1 MDRAEELYDLLRKKS
16 PFCFIKMNDGEISA
30 IYDTTAVISR
40 GADHSSPEMSSK
52 LRACLDVDLENYYVG
67 VPCNVCR
74 GGDYQRCMDLVREST
89 RVMNTNVLINSN
101 VWRTLDAFRE
111 TMPDRR
117 VVIIS
122 NERNIQNIKSLEK
135 FGIVPYETVVVS
147 ERNAFEADY
156 ERVSRME
163 FEAGAV
169 IMCMCGPLG
178 RILCSEWFLRN
189 PSLTCLELGS
199 LFDPFLRG
207 KTYAY
212 HTGNHPRCDGCFP
225 ETSLT
230 PSQNDE
236 IMELI
241 ENPQVENEC
250 FYSYDETYNYYVNFF
265 NNRKALLKNTLIR
278 LKKNPD
284 DVLMRYIW
292 TRFEG
297 DKLKEYVDREYKTR
311 IVDGYTLEV
320 EKQSLR
326 LIEFCIRRRPRRILE
341 IGFNYG
347 HSSLLFLLNTAGLNT
362 EVVSLDIGEHS
373 KVGADYIRREFGR
386 RHKFIFGN
394 SLVEV
399 PKLEGV
405 FDLIFVDGGHTFK
418 DAMMDIVNC
427 MKLSNEDTLLVVDDV
442 VKEGEDCLFWNHGP
456 SQVWRMM
463 TNEGD
468 IVVEDGYDKYSRGRG
483 MTWGR
488 YKSFL

>member
-1 MDRAEELYDLLRKKS
+1 MDRAEELYNLLRKKS

-40 GADHSSPEMSSK
+40 GADHSSPEMSAK
-52 LRACLDVDLENYYVG
+52 LRACLVIDYDNYYVG
-67 VPCNVCR
+67 VPCSVCR
-74 GGDYQRCMDLVREST
+74 VGDYQRCMDLLGVST
-89 RVMNTNVLINSN
+89 NVMNTNVLINSN
-101 VWRTLDAFRE
+101 VWRTLDVFRE

-117 VVIIS
+117 VVIIT
-122 NERNIQNIKSLEK
+122 NEKNIQNIKALEK

-147 ERNAFEADY
+147 ERNAFDMDY

-163 FEAGAV
+163 FDNGTV

-178 RILCSEWFLRN
+178 RILCSEWFSCN
-189 PSLTCLELGS
+189 QTLTCLELGS

-207 KTYAY
+207 RTYAY

-225 ETSLT
+225 EVSLT
-230 PSQNDE
+230 STQIDE

-241 ENPQVENEC
+241 ENPEVENEC

-265 NNRKALLKNTLIR
+265 NNQGAMMKNTLIR
-278 LKKNPD
+278 LKKNQD
-284 DVLMRYIW
+284 DILMRYIW

-297 DKLKEYVDREYKTR
+297 EKLKEYVDREYKGYIR
-311 IVDGYTLEV
+311 EGYTLQM
-320 EKQSLR
+320 EKQAHR
-326 LIEFCIRRRPRRILE
+326 LIELCVRRRPRRILE

-362 EVVSLDIGEHS
+362 EVVSLDMGEHS

-399 PKLEGV
+399 PKLEGK
-405 FDLIFVDGGHTFK
+405 FDLIFVDGGHSFR
-418 DAMMDIVNC
+418 DAMMDVINC
-427 MKLSNEDTLLVVDDV
+427 MRLSNSGTLLVVDDV
-442 VKEGEDCLFWNHGP
+442 VKEGEDCLFWNEGP
-456 SQVWRMM
+456 SQVWKMM

-468 IVVEDGYDKYSRGRG
+468 IVVEEGYDKYDRGRG
-483 MTWGR
+483 MVWGR

>member
-1 MDRAEELYDLLRKKS
+1 MDRAEELYGLLRKKD

-40 GADHSSPEMSSK
+40 GSDHSSPEMSSK
-52 LRACLDVDLENYYVG
+52 LRACLDVDLDNYYVG
-67 VPCNVCR
+67 VPCGVCR
-74 GGDYQRCMDLVREST
+74 SGDYRRCMDLVGEST

-101 VWRTLDAFRE
+101 VWRTLDVFRE
-111 TMPDRR
+111 TMIDRR
-117 VVIIS
+117 VIIIT
-122 NERNIQNIKSLEK
+122 NERNIKNIGALEK
-135 FGIVPYETVVVS
+135 FGIIPYMKVIVS
-147 ERNAFEADY
+147 ESNAFDTDY
-156 ERVSRME
+156 ERVSGID
-163 FEAGAV
+163 FEDGAV

-178 RILCSEWFLRN
+178 RILCSEWFRRN
-189 PSLTCLELGS
+189 RTLTCLELGI

-212 HTGNHPRCDGCFP
+212 HTGNHPRCNGCFP
-225 ETSLT
+225 ELSLT
-230 PSQNDE
+230 TSQNDE

-265 NNRKALLKNTLIR
+265 NNQGALLKNTLIR

-284 DVLMRYIW
+284 DILMRYIW

-297 DKLKEYVDREYKTR
+297 EKLKEYVDREYKTR

-320 EKQSLR
+320 EKQALR
-326 LIEFCIRRRPRRILE
+326 LIEFCIRRRPKRILE

-362 EVVSLDIGEHS
+362 EVVSLDIGDHS
-373 KVGADYIRREFGR
+373 RIGSDYIRREFGR

-394 SLVEV
+394 SLVEI
-399 PKLEGV
+399 PKLGGE
-405 FDLIFVDGGHTFK
+405 FDLIFIDGGHSFR
-418 DAMMDIVNC
+418 DSMMDIINC
-427 MKLSNEDTLLVVDDV
+427 IRLSNSETLLVVDDII
-442 VKEGEDCLFWNHGP
+442 KEGEDCLFWNEGP
-456 SQVWRMM
+456 SNVWRMM
-463 TNEGD
+463 TNEANM
-468 IVVEDGYDKYSRGRG
+468 VVEEGCDKYDKGRG
-483 MTWGR
+483 MAWGR